1 MLIHW
6 DYRYRISN
14 FQPHTPYTIFIDIEL
29 VARKLNGLHHI
40 NLSARIDFILF
51 LLFFHSIFKHLNRY
65 CWLNCFRRPTL
76 ENALRESSTWFGKSN
91 SFCTK
96 AKKSHTHRKYSRTA
110 KCGRIKFYRYNRPH
124 NNRFGVV
131 KFSNL
136 ILKLDLIRF
145 DSNAFYRI
153 SLVAPFLLP
162 CNHTCMDVHS
172 FLQRNCATFVR
183 TVWIFFLLLGAAF
196 HLVPTNKWTW
206 NSFAE

>member
-1 MLIHW
+1 M
-6 DYRYRISN
+6 
-14 FQPHTPYTIFIDIEL
+14 
-29 VARKLNGLHHI
+29 ARKLNGLHHI

-76 ENALRESSTWFGKSN
+76 KNALRESSTWFGKSN

-145 DSNAFYRI
+145 DSIRMHF
-153 SLVAPFLLP
+153 
-162 CNHTCMDVHS
+162 T
-172 FLQRNCATFVR
+172 
-183 TVWIFFLLLGAAF
+183 AF
-196 HLVPTNKWTW
+196 HSSLLSFCLVTTHAWTFILFCSKTVQLLFGLFEFF
-206 NSFAE
+206 SFFSVQLFI